1 MPQVA
6 NLEREVEWV
15 LGELEEEREAGAR
28 HIKDAAARV
37 REAEQAAARVKSM
50 RKDDTK
56 RLAKEKAALAERVMV
71 SPPWQCH
78 ADCACPAE
86 QLAACALAVQ
96 QHCPSTAS
104 LSQVLVLW
112 QELEA
117 AALKRDG
124 QAENMQ
130 SSAASALAQH
140 DAAVA
145 ALQERLSAAETGSA
159 KLRSEVSSS

>member
-1 MPQVA
+1 MCAVPEWRPAVINLKLKVHAMPQVA

-56 RLAKEKAALAERVMV
+56 RLAKEKAALAERVVV

-78 ADCACPAE
+78 ADCACLAE
-86 QLAACALAVQ
+86 QPPARL
-96 QHCPSTAS
+96 
-104 LSQVLVLW
+104 
-112 QELEA
+112 
-117 AALKRDG
+117 
-124 QAENMQ
+124 Q
-130 SSAASALAQH
+130 SSSIAPPQQA
-140 DAAVA
+140 
-145 ALQERLSAAETGSA
+145 R
-159 KLRSEVSSS
+159 LRSWSCGRSWRQQP